1 MQAKKVKKYT
11 KMAAAVLSAL
21 FICAFAHGQNAWLT
35 MHVPARNTITPER
48 LETHVGFLSDSLCQG
63 RGLGTPGGSEAA
75 SWIARRF
82 EHIGLQKTGGSWGRS
97 FKTADGQTGHNIIGI
112 LYGSKR
118 IPSDRYVIVGAHF
131 DHLGILNGKIYH
143 GADANASG
151 AVAMTSIAE
160 MLATTISIGRNYS
173 HNVIFVG
180 FDGKEMSMA
189 GSQALWDMIRR
200 GELKDPVSGRSIT
213 RDKIAFMVN
222 IDQIGSTMSPLNEG
236 RNDFLIMLGG
246 SSIRR
251 QGYEILKNCNSFY
264 DLNMDISDT
273 YYGSENFTKIFYRL
287 SDQKVFVD
295 NRIPAVM
302 FTSGITMNTN
312 KTWDKV
318 ETLDMEVL
326 QKRIYLMY
334 HWIEKML

>member
-1 MQAKKVKKYT
+1 MQAKKVKKHT

-251 QGYEILKNCNSFY
+251 QGYEILKNCNSLY

>member
-251 QGYEILKNCNSFY
+251 QGYEILKNCNSLY

-318 ETLDMEVL
+318 DTLDMEVL